1 MFKIIRISTLIL
13 FAIYLSGCA
22 ALSGDKAAG
31 ATKISIILNPETGA
45 PEVEYHNPKSIE
57 LAEFSYNKTADQTT
71 VTVKVQGT
79 TPKDALEAAQA
90 SNEASFKAIE
100 SAFDAVGSLAKKGIV
115 PLP

>member
-1 MFKIIRISTLIL
+1 MRTIIFFILIGSI
-13 FAIYLSGCA
+13 FLSGCA

-31 ATKISIILNPETGA
+31 ATNISITFDPETGT
-45 PEVEYHNPKSIE
+45 PVVKYLNPKSIE

-79 TPKDALEAAQA
+79 TPKDALEAARS

-100 SAFDAVGSLAKKGIV
+100 SAFDAVGSLAKKGLLPV
-115 PLP
+115 P